1 MPLTSGSVTKY
12 RLGAPAQIWL
22 NYNLKN
28 QYDVGTSM
36 GGVVFS
42 YKPTYFD
49 AIADQAIAAVQRWR
63 TEEHADVVLSLPE
76 VCVTNMLIAM
86 GYTAGSD
93 TATASGT
100 QAVGGTITLTVNGTP
115 GTTGYSYQIA
125 AINSNGDG
133 IPPTAVAATTGA
145 ATLTSVNSITINLP
159 TAPAGATGFRIIR
172 SASAGTP
179 ASTGLI
185 GTVADNATSFTDT
198 GIVATAYTPS
208 AAQPA
213 TPATDSFTLGGQ
225 VYVPAYQLDVAVP
238 RNDGSGLNWRY
249 RFWSVTADGTTA
261 IDWKRDKNS
270 EISLTLSCLANL
282 GQATGAFF
290 GKITDEISSGALA

>member
-22 NYNLKN
+22 NYNLKT

-36 GGVVFS
+36 GGVVFT

-76 VCVTNMLIAM
+76 VSVQNLLIAM

-93 TATASGT
+93 TAAAAGT
-100 QAVGGTITLTVNGTP
+100 LGVAGVATLATNGTP
-115 GTTGYSYQIA
+115 ASTSYSYQIF
-125 AINSNGDG
+125 NFDSNGDG
-133 IPPTAVAATTGA
+133 IPATAVTIATGPV
-145 ATLTSVNSITINLP
+145 TLTSLNSITITLP
-159 TAPAGATGFRIIR
+159 ASVAGQTGFGIMRTV
-172 SASAGTP
+172 GGG
-179 ASTGLI
+179 STGLLWR
-185 GTVADNATSFTDT
+185 VADNAISFTDT
-198 GIVATAYTPS
+198 GLVATTYTPS
-208 AAQPA
+208 AAQPV
-213 TPATDSFTLGGQ
+213 TPASDLFYIGGQ
-225 VYVPAYQLDVAVP
+225 TYVPSYQLDVAVP

-249 RFWSVTADGTTA
+249 RFWSVTADGNVT

-270 EISLTLSCLANL
+270 EISLTMSCLANL
-282 GQATGAFF
+282 GQNVGSFF
-290 GKITDEISSGALA
+290 GKITDEIPVGSLG